1 MKQTLYILS
10 LTLLLL
16 VATLIGK
23 VEFLAY
29 NRDIMFFS
37 FEEMMQALWHG
48 LPLDMSTVAMAVL
61 PVWLITLLSF
71 KWPSMPLRWMVG
83 PYNAVVVFLMACATG
98 ATIIMYEN
106 WKFLLD
112 ASIFSYMSSPG
123 NASASASVYYI
134 VTRIG
139 LILLASLLLSF
150 LSVIITPKRIER
162 KCASKREQNK
172 FTCYAEREQIQDRKS
187 GIKCENAKRKYV
199 SAKKPRSPL
208 TAHRL
213 SFYLIGLL
221 LCLMSWGISGKR
233 ADESC
238 AFHSEKIL
246 LNHASINPVGHLVR
260 SMLYYRKPLGEQFRF
275 MQKEECDLVF
285 AEIFPADTEDITDTL
300 LRTRRP
306 DILTIQLESMG
317 APFMESLGGVKG
329 VTPELCHWMNR
340 GVNFTNAWA
349 TSFRTDR
356 GTVSAL
362 SGYVSYPTTSLMMTD
377 SCLPLLPSLAK
388 TLGAHGYSADYMY
401 GGNSNHMNKRKYLE
415 AVGFRVWDIED
426 INVSEDERDVWGAND
441 SIAMNR
447 MLWLMQRTKEE
458 NGADR
463 PFYWGCQ
470 TISSHEPWEVPY
482 LRLDNKVH
490 NAFAYTDHCVGQFLD
505 TLSRTPLWDNLLVIV
520 YADHGH
526 TYDLTF
532 DNPEY
537 FHMPLF
543 LVGGAV
549 SKRMTYDTIIAQN
562 DIVATVLSQMGMPHN
577 EEFPW
582 SRNVFSRNY
591 TYPFAYSCYP
601 AGALWVDDS
610 GKTMIDVQSGYIMT
624 NEPEPGDTRL
634 KNLRVV
640 IQKSYDTIPQARN
653 ERKAES

>member
-1 MKQTLYILS
+1 MKQTLYILA
-10 LTLLLL
+10 LTTLLLL
-16 VATLIGK
+16 ATILGK

-37 FEEMMQALWHG
+37 YEEMIQAIWHG
-48 LPLDMSTVAMAVL
+48 LPLDMSTVAIAVL
-61 PVWLITLLSF
+61 PVWLITMLSL
-71 KWPSMPLRWMVG
+71 KWPSMPLRWIVG

-139 LILLASLLLSF
+139 LILLSSLLLSF
-150 LSVIITPKRIER
+150 LSVIITPKRIKR
-162 KCASKREQNK
+162 KGENGK
-172 FTCYAEREQIQDRKS
+172 RKS
-187 GIKCENAKRKYV
+187 A
-199 SAKKPRSPL
+199 SAKKHRSPL

-213 SFYLIGLL
+213 SFYLTGLL
-221 LCLMSWGISGKR
+221 LCLMSWGINGKR
-233 ADESC
+233 VDESS

-275 MQKEECDLVF
+275 MPQEECGLAF
-285 AEIFPADTEDITDTL
+285 AEIFPIDTEDITDTL

-317 APFMESLGGVKG
+317 APFMESLGGAKG
-329 VTPELCHWMNR
+329 VTPELCQWMKR

-388 TLGAHGYSADYMY
+388 TLKAYGYSADYMY
-401 GGNSNHMNKRKYLE
+401 SGNSNHMNKRKYLE

-447 MLWLMQRTKEE
+447 MLWLIQRTKQE

-482 LRLDNKVH
+482 QRLENKVH

-505 TLSRTPLWDNLLVIV
+505 SLSRTPIWDNLLVVV

-562 DIVATVLSQMGMPHN
+562 DIVATVLSQMRIPHN

-582 SRNVFSRNY
+582 SRNVFSHNY
-591 TYPFAYSCYP
+591 TYPFAYCSYP

-624 NEPEPGDTRL
+624 DEPEPCDTRL
-634 KNLRVV
+634 KNLRAV
-640 IQKSYDTIPQARN
+640 IQKSYDTIPQAQD
-653 ERKAES
+653 